1 MKIIQTD
8 NELKPKGHYS
18 QAIIHN
24 GILYISGQIA
34 VDPDT
39 GKDLLGT
46 PKEETERILKNIDLI
61 LKEAGTTKDNV
72 IKATVYIPDMKYW
85 DEVNEEYAKYFG
97 DHKPARAIVPTGDLH
112 NDFQVEIEM
121 MVAV

>member
-34 VDPDT
+34 VDPET
-39 GKDLLGT
+39 GENLLGT

-61 LKEAGTTKDNV
+61 LKEAGTTKDRV
-72 IKATVYIPDMKYW
+72 IKATVYIPDILHW
-85 DEVNEEYAKYFG
+85 DEVNKAYAEYFE

-112 NDFQVEIEM
+112 NDFKVEIEM

>member
-1 MKIIQTD
+1 
-8 NELKPKGHYS
+8 
-18 QAIIHN
+18 
-24 GILYISGQIA
+24 
-34 VDPDT
+34 
-39 GKDLLGT
+39 
-46 PKEETERILKNIDLI
+46 
-61 LKEAGTTKDNV
+61 
-72 IKATVYIPDMKYW
+72 MKYW